1 MENLKGKTAFI
12 TGGASGIGLGL
23 AKACAKEGMN
33 VVIADLRQSA
43 IDEAVPIFEENNWPV
58 LAIQLDVTD
67 RKAYEKAVDQAEA
80 KFGNIHLLANNAGIG
95 GGRGPLWEVSYAQTD
110 VAININLTAV
120 LNGIQII
127 VPRMLQHGEGGHIV
141 STASKAA
148 LIAVPQN
155 GLYNLTK
162 QALVGITETLQSDL
176 AGTNVTASVFFPGP
190 FATTLGQT
198 SVEIEAQF
206 LGSEAKA
213 PAPPP
218 PPPPKDG
225 APMPSLSDMS
235 ALVRS
240 ADEAGERILRGV
252 KRGDMYIITHA
263 EFKEGFKE
271 RVDAMLRAFPD
282 EKPSEKFK
290 EAFGFLVHNPVFNR
304 QKDVPAFEKKD

>member
-33 VVIADLRQSA
+33 IVIVDLRQSA
-43 IDEAVPIFEENNWPV
+43 IDEAMPSLKDWPV

-67 RKAYEKAVDQAEA
+67 RAAYEKAVDQAEA

-110 VAININLTAV
+110 LAVNINLTAV

-127 VPRMLQHGEGGHIV
+127 VPRMIKHGEGGHIV

-148 LIAVPQN
+148 LIAVPAN

-162 QALVGITETLQSDL
+162 QALVGLTETLQSDL
-176 AGTNVTASVFFPGP
+176 AIAGADIGASVFFPGP

-198 SVEIEAQF
+198 SVAIEAQL
-206 LGSEAKA
+206 LGTEAK
-213 PAPPP
+213 APPP
-218 PPPPKDG
+218 PPPPPDDG
-225 APMPSLSDMS
+225 APRPSLSDMS

-252 KRGDMYIITHA
+252 KRGDLYIITHA
-263 EFKEGFKE
+263 DFKEGFKE

-282 EKPSEKFK
+282 EKPSEEFK
-290 EAFGFLVHNPVFNR
+290 KAFGFLVHNPIFNK
-304 QKDVPAFEKKD
+304 QKDVPAFEK